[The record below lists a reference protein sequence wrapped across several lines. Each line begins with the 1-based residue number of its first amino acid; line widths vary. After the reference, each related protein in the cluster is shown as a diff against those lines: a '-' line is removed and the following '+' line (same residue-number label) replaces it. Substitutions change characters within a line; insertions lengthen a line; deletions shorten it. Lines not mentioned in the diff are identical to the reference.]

1 MDQALTTTSGGAAA
15 GSGDPLP
22 SISGRTRDV
31 LGIPEPVERSTV
43 RATLDQALDRV
54 GGPLGLATA
63 VAPTI
68 AFVAADSVAGLAPG
82 VIALAVTALVACGVR
97 LARRESPGAAVAGL
111 VVAALCAAAA
121 ALVGEARAF
130 FLPTMVLPVLFV
142 TAYAVS
148 LTVQRPLM
156 GLIVG
161 PLSGGPRGWREHRAL
176 HRLYTV
182 STVVGM
188 GLAGVNLTVRIV
200 FYIADQPAALAV
212 VQIAATSAFAA
223 HFAVTLVLA
232 RRAAGVLVPATVHA
246 GRP

>member
-1 MDQALTTTSGGAAA
+1 MDQAPTTTSGRAGA

-111 VVAALCAAAA
+111 VVAALCATVA

-130 FLPTMVLPVLFV
+130 FLPTMVLPILFA

-148 LTVQRPLM
+148 LAVRRPLM

-161 PLSGGPRGWREHRAL
+161 PLSGGPRGWREHQSLR
-176 HRLYTV
+176 RLYTA

-188 GLAGVNLTVRIV
+188 GLAGVNLAVRIV

-232 RRAAGVLVPATVHA
+232 RRAAGVLVPAAVRA